1 MNNEMGQVWQ
11 ELLADITTTVVAWQ
25 LLVILASLLLAWSLN
40 GLLRSHVLKH
50 APENWKIGIG
60 GINRILF
67 PLTSLLG
74 VYVGRFILSHWQ
86 HTGLLKLA
94 ATLLLAMALI
104 RLVVYALRYIFAP
117 SGWVRTM
124 ENAIASMVWI
134 ILALYLSDLLPEMVE
149 ALKDIS
155 FSVGK
160 HQVSVLLILQAL
172 FIVLVTLMIVLA
184 LYLSDLLPEMVEALK
199 DISFSVGKHQ
209 VSVLLILQAL
219 FIVLVTLMI
228 ALSGSR
234 FLENKL
240 MRAEQINMNLRVVLS
255 KLIRVSLALIALLLA
270 LSAVGIDITLLSVFG
285 GALGVGLGFGL
296 QKIASNY
303 VSGFIILLDESVHMG
318 DVITVDGHYGV
329 ISILRARYMVLRKLD
344 GTEVVIP
351 NEVLITNAVINH
363 SFTDRKARVQMPV
376 QVSYESPLELAMQL
390 MQKAADNH
398 PRVLIEPAPSVLIKG
413 FGESGID
420 LGLTIWIPDPEEG
433 SAALQSA
440 IYLEIWRAF
449 QQHGISIPYPQ
460 REVRILG
467 SNNSAGASAAG

>member
-11 ELLADITTTVVAWQ
+11 ELLADISTTVVAWQ

-40 GLLRSHVLKH
+40 GLLRNHVLKH

-60 GINRILF
+60 GINRTLF

-74 VYVGRFILSHWQ
+74 VYVGKFILSHWQ

-94 ATLLLAMALI
+94 ATLLLAMAVI

-134 ILALYLSDLLPEMVE
+134 ILALYLSDLLPEMVQI
-149 ALKDIS
+149 LKDIS

-160 HQVSVLLILQAL
+160 HQVSALLILQAL
-172 FIVLVTLMIVLA
+172 FIVLVTLV
-184 LYLSDLLPEMVEALK
+184 
-199 DISFSVGKHQ
+199 
-209 VSVLLILQAL
+209 
-219 FIVLVTLMI
+219 I

-255 KLIRVSLALIALLLA
+255 KLIRVSLALIALLFA

-329 ISILRARYMVLRKLD
+329 VSILRARYMVLRKLD

-351 NEVLITNAVINH
+351 NETLITNAVINH
-363 SFTDRKARVQMPV
+363 SFTDRKVRVQMPV
-376 QVSYESPLELAMQL
+376 QVSYDSPLELAMQL
-390 MQKAADNH
+390 MQKAAENH
-398 PRVLIEPAPSVLIKG
+398 SRVLIEPAPCVLIKG

-420 LGLTIWIPDPEEG
+420 LNLRIWIPDPEEG

-440 IYLEIWRAF
+440 IYLEIWHAF
-449 QQHGISIPYPQ
+449 QQQGISIPYPQ

-467 SNNSAGASAAG
+467 NNNPAGASAAG